1 MNTVDIHF
9 HWTWPYAANILFC
22 NISKRGYYS
31 LAQWHTFFS
40 LTVIDSNKIRWRR
53 KLYIIV
59 LGIFYRLSSVE
70 LKFWAKI
77 LRDLNV
83 QSVSLLSVWT
93 HIFHVVVSSW
103 IKKCIQGGIIYQ
115 RLNTKKKRSK
125 NSKILFFVHLLGCIL
140 HHPLNS
146 FSEWIHFQVWLKMA
160 FKISEM
166 MKITI
171 LNFPSKHTPT
181 FPTNN
186 HHVYFHDVSDEVK
199 D

>member
-31 LAQWHTFFS
+31 LAQRHTFFS

-59 LGIFYRLSSVE
+59 LGIFYRLF
-70 LKFWAKI
+70 KCRAKS

-83 QSVSLLSVWT
+83 NSVSLLSVWT
-93 HIFHVVVSSW
+93 HVFHVVVSSW
-103 IKKCIQGGIIYQ
+103 IKKSIQGGIIYQ

-166 MKITI
+166 MKNNNIE
-171 LNFPSKHTPT
+171 FPIQTYANISHQ
-181 FPTNN
+181 
-186 HHVYFHDVSDEVK
+186 
-199 D
+199 